1 MLRDII
7 EKFNNIKNLDNKI
20 MDTYIPADGTYIII
34 KQNNNGEL
42 KEFSKVD
49 IKLDKKTR
57 DIDRTIE
64 NIELLIKLDYN
75 SKLIDMNKPIDG
87 KKIIHSNNYLSFF
100 VKKDSLALDDEGER
114 KLTNEI
120 IENYYNILENPMI
133 KYEKKTKSKEIY
145 EELEKRLGKVDIE
158 KLSKIRSW
166 VSENIYDLD
175 VDLSK
180 KDYLK
185 IFFLY
190 DEKYFEVEN
199 ERYLLPNIFNSNEF
213 NVKIS
218 NNIFG
223 VPNNNM
229 GLNSKKP
236 YLENKTRKIRVPI
249 LMNREEILLQKKIF
263 DYFYNLA
270 CMGFNNIYVDDSV
283 HYKRS
288 NESID
293 RDFNGIYLR
302 IKKGKELEI
311 LDFEIISAYKENLN
325 KPFNFENILGE
336 SYDILGKN
344 TEIEYGVKR
353 KRGDIHKLIDEIIFS
368 KYLINSYYAEKVS
381 IKDEVLEQSV
391 LLSRDKLFQWFY
403 KGNDVGVGTILQ
415 QVSILIIKSSI
426 NKNYLIKAMNQFN
439 LKYSLKNYFFEE
451 EENMADII
459 KDIKDKLR
467 RKISEK
473 ATNSIES
480 DREYFFAVGQLTSY
494 FISKSKGKSKPMSL
508 VNPIISSKTD
518 EKIKL
523 KISLL
528 FKKYNYDINL
538 DSDLRFKNL
547 YSMILA
553 YKPEGKIENDLI
565 IAGYL
570 NSNLIYE
577 KKEQ

>member
-7 EKFNNIKNLDNKI
+7 EKFSNIKNLDNKI
-20 MDTYIPADGTYIII
+20 MDTYIPADGTYVII

-100 VKKDSLALDDEGER
+100 VKKDSLALDDEGKR

-190 DEKYFEVEN
+190 DEKDFEVEN

-218 NNIFG
+218 NNIWG

-263 DYFYNLA
+263 DYLYNLA

-288 NESID
+288 NESVD

-311 LDFEIISAYKENLN
+311 LDFEIISAYKENLD

-368 KYLINSYYAEKVS
+368 KYLINSYYVEKVS
-381 IKDEVLEQSV
+381 IKDKVLEQSV

-403 KGNDVGVGTILQ
+403 KGNAVGVGTILQ
-415 QVSILIIKSSI
+415 QVSTLIIKSSI

-459 KDIKDKLR
+459 KDVKDKLR

-523 KISLL
+523 KLSLL

>member
-7 EKFNNIKNLDNKI
+7 GKFSNIKNLDNKI
-20 MDTYIPADGTYIII
+20 MDTYIPADGTYVIV

-190 DEKYFEVEN
+190 DEKDFEVEN

-263 DYFYNLA
+263 DYLYNLA

-311 LDFEIISAYKENLN
+311 IDFEIISAYKENLN

-415 QVSILIIKSSI
+415 QVSTLIIKSSI

-459 KDIKDKLR
+459 KDVKDKLR

-523 KISLL
+523 KLSLL